1 MDLTNF
7 NFAYNAY
14 ELTDAIDVLPNLYGK
29 INASGLFATQ
39 GVSSRTVRIDRRE
52 RQIRVLPLAE
62 LDGKP
67 TAGQG
72 STQDAI
78 FLEIPHIPH
87 VETIKPQDIQDW
99 LSFAQN
105 PVRPKTL
112 EESVAE
118 KLQDIR
124 DRYGIT
130 WEWMKLGALKGLITD
145 GAGTTVYD
153 LYEVFDI
160 QQKTVDFD
168 LDNAECD
175 VRSKTYEVAR
185 YMEENAKGEIVNGVH
200 AEVSAEFFDKLTGH
214 ANVEKYYVNWANAAQ
229 LAGGDIRKGF
239 AFGAMVFSEYT
250 GSLPMAN
257 GSSARLIAAGDGHAW
272 PTGTRNVFK
281 HYAGP
286 ANRLSIANMP
296 GPDIYVSPKV
306 LDHDKGMEFDCE
318 GNPLPICTR
327 PDLLVKITQT

>member
-14 ELTDAIDVLPNLYGK
+14 QLTDAIDVLPNLYGK

-52 RQIRVLPLAE
+52 RQIRVLALAE
-62 LDGKP
+62 LDAKP
-67 TAGQG
+67 TVGMG
-72 STQDAI
+72 STQDAV

-87 VETIKPQDIQDW
+87 REDIKPQDIQDW
-99 LSFAQN
+99 LAFASN
-105 PVRPKTL
+105 PMRPKTL

-118 KLQDIR
+118 RLQDIR

-145 GAGTTVYD
+145 GNGSTVYN

-160 QQKTVDFD
+160 AQKIVDFA
-168 LDNAECD
+168 LDVDTTD
-175 VRSKTYEVAR
+175 VRAKTYEVAR
-185 YMEENAKGEIVNGVH
+185 YMEENAKGEIVTGVH
-200 AEVSAEFFDKLTGH
+200 AEVSPEFFDALTSH
-214 ANVEKYYVNWANAAQ
+214 PNVEKFYVNWANAAQ
-229 LAGGDIRKGF
+229 LAGGDIRKSF

-250 GSLPMAN
+250 GSLPMTD
-257 GSSARLIAAGDGHAW
+257 GTSSRLIEAGSGHAW

-327 PDLLVKITQT
+327 PDLLVKITLT